1 MSHRIRV
8 TSSSSFQSSKPSSRL
23 GSTDSL
29 LSETGSSSDTANYR
43 INSAIPKPN
52 LILKSSSSDLAIDD
66 FQCEEKV
73 WVNGSKPGTIK
84 FIGETKFAPG
94 KWIGVQLTSSDG
106 KNDGSVA
113 GVRYFSCPNNFGVFV
128 RPQRLTKAPV
138 PESVFKKRLAS
149 PMQEINLISESNSN
163 VGSLKDE
170 PEKIYQSK
178 KSISNENSFLLKN
191 SPFLQPSNG
200 KMHNF
205 SLGDRVLVNAS
216 SGSKLGTLR
225 FLGETDFANGQW
237 AGIELDEPLGKN
249 DGSVAGKRYFECK
262 MKFGLF
268 APLQKISS
276 VPICAVNKTNII
288 QTDRS
293 KNFSSSKIA
302 TSRCSSQDSL
312 CSLASSVASS
322 RTNGRQSR
330 TGIKLGVNALKS
342 PNGQPM
348 TSPIAKKS
356 ITAAAIAGTNA
367 AVLDA
372 LKEKDEH
379 ISQLLKERDIE
390 RGEFSR
396 IALQAEELEDRVA
409 TLQAENARIAAEA
422 DEEMIEMKRLNQE
435 YEEVQLKLTM
445 QIEEEKRKV
454 EDIQFRLEEESL
466 AKSDLASLV
475 ESLKQEIESFRM
487 KSKDNDTIAADK
499 FDSKNDEFVPRKL
512 LKDLETDLNMKKN
525 DISNLRKEL
534 TRKDETIFQFEASA
548 EKRKTEVESLKARLI
563 EIEKESNQKIHKF
576 EKTIDELKDRL
587 VLEGNNCDS
596 IQKERDNLMKEINE
610 YENKMIDVEQK
621 LMEQVKKANDSQKEL
636 FNEKTITLQSEIEQK
651 TNQIRLLEEKLQE
664 TMSRN
669 DNFKDQMNSM
679 AIQLRDQ
686 RRLHEDECRKHKMAE
701 DRLQKVDL
709 ENQLLQSK
717 IEEMS
722 LKYESSVEKLSKI
735 NEEFEHHQFNKNQT
749 ESEMKQEIENLCRS
763 NEIKEN
769 EIRDLKEEIE
779 KQKSMLTHFEIE
791 KSNKLK
797 IIQANNNELF
807 LIKSDNEQKQ
817 IQIEDLKLKLKEKIE
832 ILNKIT
838 IDRDELE
845 LCLTK
850 TREDCEEVKSKLK
863 TTTEELFGLK
873 RDCSNQFRVASP
885 DHGGTK
891 IEAANSEYLSR
902 DLDLLKNQSES
913 LLNENQHLREEN
925 NFLSAKISE
934 LQEDMEGIKRRHQDI
949 LSELESERKQL
960 TDRVDMAE
968 AKILEYKEMEFQ
980 QNSAIEAMKRSAE
993 LEKCLMTEKLDQLEM
1008 RVREQQALVHKR
1020 QSSNDHQHSSS
1031 HHEETSY
1038 EQQIDFLNSVIV
1050 DMQKKNDEL
1059 RNRVQ
1064 VLEEIGLGE
1073 FEHSFQSQV
1082 ITNQANNDVG
1092 HLNGHIRT
1100 LRKYCDICELFD
1112 MHETEECPQ
1121 QSSSMIPNGHSQQLI
1136 NRDTIRLYCNICD
1149 RFDHE
1154 ANQCPEIQIY

>member
-1 MSHRIRV
+1 
-8 TSSSSFQSSKPSSRL
+8 
-23 GSTDSL
+23 
-29 LSETGSSSDTANYR
+29 
-43 INSAIPKPN
+43 
-52 LILKSSSSDLAIDD
+52 
-66 FQCEEKV
+66 
-73 WVNGSKPGTIK
+73 
-84 FIGETKFAPG
+84 
-94 KWIGVQLTSSDG
+94 
-106 KNDGSVA
+106 
-113 GVRYFSCPNNFGVFV
+113 
-128 RPQRLTKAPV
+128 
-138 PESVFKKRLAS
+138 
-149 PMQEINLISESNSN
+149 MQEINLISESNSN

-191 SPFLQPSNG
+191 SPFLQHSNG

-669 DNFKDQMNSM
+669 DNFKGKSYYILSM
-679 AIQLRDQ
+679 RYYPSLT
-686 RRLHEDECRKHKMAE
+686 
-701 DRLQKVDL
+701 
-709 ENQLLQSK
+709 LL
-717 IEEMS
+717 ICF
-722 LKYESSVEKLSKI
+722 YP
-735 NEEFEHHQFNKNQT
+735 
-749 ESEMKQEIENLCRS
+749 CRS
-763 NEIKEN
+763 NEF
-769 EIRDLKEEIE
+769 DG
-779 KQKSMLTHFEIE
+779 H
-791 KSNKLK
+791 
-797 IIQANNNELF
+797 
-807 LIKSDNEQKQ
+807 
-817 IQIEDLKLKLKEKIE
+817 
-832 ILNKIT
+832 T
-838 IDRDELE
+838 I
-845 LCLTK
+845 
-850 TREDCEEVKSKLK
+850 
-863 TTTEELFGLK
+863 
-873 RDCSNQFRVASP
+873 A
-885 DHGGTK
+885 
-891 IEAANSEYLSR
+891 
-902 DLDLLKNQSES
+902 
-913 LLNENQHLREEN
+913 
-925 NFLSAKISE
+925 
-934 LQEDMEGIKRRHQDI
+934 
-949 LSELESERKQL
+949 
-960 TDRVDMAE
+960 
-968 AKILEYKEMEFQ
+968 
-980 QNSAIEAMKRSAE
+980 RS
-993 LEKCLMTEKLDQLEM
+993 TP
-1008 RVREQQALVHKR
+1008 
-1020 QSSNDHQHSSS
+1020 SS
-1031 HHEETSY
+1031 
-1038 EQQIDFLNSVIV
+1038 
-1050 DMQKKNDEL
+1050 
-1059 RNRVQ
+1059 
-1064 VLEEIGLGE
+1064 
-1073 FEHSFQSQV
+1073 
-1082 ITNQANNDVG
+1082 
-1092 HLNGHIRT
+1092 
-1100 LRKYCDICELFD
+1100 
-1112 MHETEECPQ
+1112 
-1121 QSSSMIPNGHSQQLI
+1121 
-1136 NRDTIRLYCNICD
+1136 
-1149 RFDHE
+1149 
-1154 ANQCPEIQIY
+1154 